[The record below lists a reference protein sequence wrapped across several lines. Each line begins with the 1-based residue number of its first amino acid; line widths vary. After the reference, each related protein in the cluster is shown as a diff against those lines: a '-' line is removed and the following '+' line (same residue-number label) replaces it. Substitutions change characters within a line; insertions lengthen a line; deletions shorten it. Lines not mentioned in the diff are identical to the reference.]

1 VKSLALLLAVCLK
14 RMREQ
19 SNSPGVV
26 VVAAGVVVVAA
37 GVVVVAAGVVV
48 VAAGVVV
55 VAAGVVVVAAGVV
68 VVAAGVVVVAAVARD
83 IQSCASQNVT
93 LPIHEL
99 KQVVY
104 LSSGIIKHLLTRS
117 DSSST
122 WHAMWSRLLAA
133 CLSATESLK
142 EARQSTVTSSYNPQ
156 LTDSHL
162 ALIVA

>member
-1 VKSLALLLAVCLK
+1 
-14 RMREQ
+14 M
-19 SNSPGVV
+19 V

-68 VVAAGVVVVAAVARD
+68 VDAAGVVVVAAGVVVVAAVARD
-83 IQSCASQNVT
+83 RRNCASQNVT

-99 KQVVY
+99 KHVLQ
-104 LSSGIIKHLLTRS
+104 LSFGISKHLLHRS

-122 WHAMWSRLLAA
+122 WHAMCSGLLAA
-133 CLSATESLK
+133 CLSSTELLK
-142 EARQSTVTSSYNPQ
+142 EAR
-156 LTDSHL
+156 
-162 ALIVA
+162 